1 MNTSM
6 QLKARV
12 RNMAKEKNLE
22 AEVVLRQYM
31 LEKVL
36 EKISLSTYKDN
47 FVLKG
52 GMLIAA
58 IVGIDARST
67 MDMDGTL
74 KGVILKKAQIETM
87 FASILAVEISD
98 EVKMK
103 LVGIDDIRD
112 EAEYPG
118 FRVTIEAILDKT
130 RQMIKLDITTVD
142 IITPKEINYSFKLL
156 FEDRAIEIKAYNLE
170 TVLAEKLE
178 SVIIRGTTN
187 TRMRDFYDIHML
199 ISLHSTNI
207 DMRVCSEALKKTTTK
222 RKTNLQF
229 QSSTLAV
236 DMLEQSSIMVNLWKR
251 YQGQY
256 KYAEDI
262 TWQHIIDSVKC
273 LMEYTNIN

>member
-74 KGVILKKAQIETM
+74 KGL
-87 FASILAVEISD
+87 S
-98 EVKMK
+98 
-103 LVGIDDIRD
+103 
-112 EAEYPG
+112 
-118 FRVTIEAILDKT
+118 
-130 RQMIKLDITTVD
+130 
-142 IITPKEINYSFKLL
+142 
-156 FEDRAIEIKAYNLE
+156 
-170 TVLAEKLE
+170 
-178 SVIIRGTTN
+178 
-187 TRMRDFYDIHML
+187 
-199 ISLHSTNI
+199 
-207 DMRVCSEALKKTTTK
+207 
-222 RKTNLQF
+222 
-229 QSSTLAV
+229 
-236 DMLEQSSIMVNLWKR
+236 
-251 YQGQY
+251 
-256 KYAEDI
+256 
-262 TWQHIIDSVKC
+262 
-273 LMEYTNIN
+273 